1 MKPTQ
6 EKIFKT
12 AIDLFSQSGYNGVSI
27 RQIAKVVGIKE
38 SSIYNHFQNKDNILE
53 TIYDYYKQEMK
64 KTTLSIEELDKKI
77 GTMPFEQF
85 WTIGLS
91 NFHKKTEDPLLEKIN
106 NIILLEMFR
115 DERARD
121 IALSELFQRQQNI
134 VCQIFKKMQDKGII
148 KSEFDPKVLAQEY
161 TYPLLGLRFEY
172 NILKSWNL
180 DTKEVQ
186 KKMFDH
192 IKFFSANVRS
202 VTGDEASE

>member
-27 RQIAKVVGIKE
+27 RQIAKAVGIKK
-38 SSIYNHFQNKDNILE
+38 SSIYNHFLNKDNILE

-64 KTTLSIEELDKKI
+64 KTALSKEELDKKI
-77 GTMPFEQF
+77 GTIPFEQF

-91 NFHKKTEDPLLEKIN
+91 NFHKKTEDPLMEKIN

-121 IALSELFQRQQNI
+121 IALCELFQRQQNL
-134 VCQIFKKMQDKGII
+134 VCKIFKKMQEEGII
-148 KSEFDPKVLAQEY
+148 KKDFDPKVLAQEY

-192 IKFFSANVRS
+192 IKFFSANVKS
-202 VTGDEASE
+202 VTRCEADE